1 MDLLEHEGKKLFREA
16 GLPVPAAVLAR
27 TPAEARRAAERLGPR
42 VCVKAQTRSGG
53 RGKAGGI
60 RVCGTAAEAEA
71 AAADIMA
78 LVIQGQPVEALL
90 VERAVDIA
98 RELYLAVAVSRE
110 ARGPLLVFARDG
122 GVDIEELARS
132 APEAIVRRPIDPL
145 LGLLEYQVRDVV
157 EAAQFGPADPGG
169 TGVGE
174 ALAAVCRALWR
185 LYRERDCTLAEVN
198 PLALTTTGEVVCLDS
213 KITLDENAF
222 FQQVK
227 SYAALGVA
235 PDGADG
241 RDLTFPDQCARAFV
255 HLFDLASTRAETF
268 HLFNPH
274 GIRLSRFLT
283 APGLGLNLATSPV
296 PSFMEMLADR
306 YEVDAFH
313 GAIEAL
319 MLHMGWYDRDPSVVP
334 TPHVW
339 MCEKTVRILEATG
352 FRWPEPEPA
361 AMRRMVLAALAER
374 RRFLAHVPA
383 FSLLDEDEVD
393 ALAIASRAEWLGPDA
408 FAAREGEDTGQVY
421 ALVSGALEVS
431 KTSRDGWVGTVRVL
445 GPGEVVGKDA
455 LLHELPSPVS
465 VQSIFGGAHV
475 LAFDAASLRTT
486 LRESPRL
493 ALGFAKHLSH
503 AINKL
508 DSLFVSMG

>member
-198 PLALTTTGEVVCLDS
+198 PLALTASGEVVCLDS
-213 KITLDENAF
+213 KVTLDENAF
-222 FQQVK
+222 FRHPDVALPAPEDDREARARAAGLAFVPLDGDIGVIGNGAGLVMSTIDQIEAAGGSAADFCDIGGGARSEVAQ
-227 SYAALGVA
+227 AAL
-235 PDGADG
+235 
-241 RDLTFPDQCARAFV
+241 
-255 HLFDLASTRAETF
+255 
-268 HLFNPH
+268 
-274 GIRLSRFLT
+274 
-283 APGLGLNLATSPV
+283 
-296 PSFMEMLADR
+296 
-306 YEVDAFH
+306 
-313 GAIEAL
+313 EA
-319 MLHMGWYDRDPSVVP
+319 MF
-334 TPHVW
+334 
-339 MCEKTVRILEATG
+339 A
-352 FRWPEPEPA
+352 
-361 AMRRMVLAALAER
+361 
-374 RRFLAHVPA
+374 
-383 FSLLDEDEVD
+383 
-393 ALAIASRAEWLGPDA
+393 GP
-408 FAAREGEDTGQVY
+408 
-421 ALVSGALEVS
+421 
-431 KTSRDGWVGTVRVL
+431 
-445 GPGEVVGKDA
+445 
-455 LLHELPSPVS
+455 PVS
-465 VQSIFGGAHV
+465 AVLVNIFGGITRCEDVARGLVQAITAAHV
-475 LAFDAASLRTT
+475 TAPVVVRLDGNAAEEGHAVLRAAALPNVT
-486 LRESPRL
+486 LELDPERAVRL
-493 ALGFAKHLSH
+493 AVEIARRGEA
-503 AINKL
+503 
-508 DSLFVSMG
+508 